1 MNLGTD
7 NPNNGSFISNKS
19 RKSLISVNNYEES
32 KLQQK
37 LGTTSSIIF
46 LVKSAFGLG
55 LFTVCYG
62 FAKVGYIEGSIITVL
77 MAYLVAY
84 GIWSMAKLA
93 NEIEYENKKDGLV
106 INTLHDTGIFSVKKE
121 WQFGIKLLL
130 IVSQM
135 VSNIAVPVANTVM
148 MSEFFYQNFEVN
160 RFLTKSVIGGIYL
173 LVIILCAETEKI
185 KYLATPIF
193 ILYMTIALC
202 VVGHNVY

>member
-1 MNLGTD
+1 MENT
-7 NPNNGSFISNKS
+7 S
-19 RKSLISVNNYEES
+19 RKSFLSVNNYEES

-37 LGTTSSIIF
+37 LGTPSSIIF

-84 GIWSMAKLA
+84 GIWSMAKLV
-93 NEIEYENKKDGLV
+93 NEIEQENKKDRLH
-106 INTLHDTGIFSVKKE
+106 INTLHDTGIFSVKKN
-121 WQFGIKLLL
+121 WQFGIKVLL

-135 VSNIAVPVANTVM
+135 ISNIAVPIANTVM
-148 MSEFFYQNFEVN
+148 MSEFCYQNFEVN
-160 RFLTKSVIGGIYL
+160 RIITKSVIGAIYL
-173 LVIILCAETEKI
+173 LVIIVCAETEKI

-193 ILYMTIALC
+193 IVYMTIALC
-202 VVGHNVY
+202 VVGQNVY